1 MYLAPITGPVIISRL
16 GGGGGGG
23 GGVGAEDF
31 VGDYTVFNRTD
42 GEISPN

>member
-16 GGGGGGG
+16 GGG
-23 GGVGAEDF
+23 GAEDF